1 MEKMYNERTTNVVKM
16 KAMPPKLLNN
26 GLAAFKN
33 FVKVP
38 RTLATM
44 SDFCHLFPVL
54 EKLLAPPPLTL
65 EQW

>member
-16 KAMPPKLLNN
+16 KAMPPKVLNN

-38 RTLATM
+38 RTLATLATFVTF
-44 SDFCHLFPVL
+44 SLFL
-54 EKLLAPPPLTL
+54 KNCLPPSINP
-65 EQW
+65 